1 MSGRT
6 VVNRYSL
13 FISDLH
19 KAIKNKEAA
28 KAECMLRKKA
38 ALIASLS
45 SSHSW
50 KTYEYFNDNAQFD
63 KEAITSEKRSAFE
76 KGWMEINE
84 DDVEE
89 VISLGMSEYAFS
101 MWLFYTMDNKADKM
115 EYSAL
120 FDLVKKEF
128 AYGLEPIERIIE

>member
-6 VVNRYSL
+6 VLNRYSL

-28 KAECMLRKKA
+28 RQENILRKKA
-38 ALIASLS
+38 ALIAALS

-50 KTYEYFNDNAQFD
+50 KTYEYFNDGAQFD
-63 KEAITSEKRSAFE
+63 KEAIIEEKRCAFE
-76 KGWMEINE
+76 KGWMEITE

-89 VISLGMSEYAFS
+89 VISINISEYAFS
-101 MWLFYTMDNKADKM
+101 MWLFYAFGKEEKK
-115 EYSAL
+115 EYTLL
-120 FDLVKKEF
+120 FDQVKKEF
-128 AYGLEPIERIIE
+128 AYGLEPIERVIE

>member
-6 VVNRYSL
+6 VLNRYSL

-19 KAIKNKEAA
+19 KAIKNKNAGQGDNI
-28 KAECMLRKKA
+28 LRKKA
-38 ALIASLS
+38 ALVAALS

-50 KTYEYFNDNAQFD
+50 KTYEYFNDGAQFD
-63 KEAITSEKRSAFE
+63 KEAIINEKRCAFE
-76 KGWMEINE
+76 KGWMEITE

-89 VISLGMSEYAFS
+89 VISIEISEYAFS
-101 MWLFYTMDNKADKM
+101 MWLFYTFAGKEDKK
-115 EYSAL
+115 EYSTL
-120 FDLVKKEF
+120 FDQVKKEF